1 MDRRDVNSKPGYAEE
16 LAKENSSEIDLSKEY
31 IKIGD
36 ALVRMPYRKI
46 KMVTFT
52 NIKKEEIKDIPHA
65 ARLQYRLMLL
75 DAVIKARV
83 NYAKGQIS
91 IIYNPVGADNI
102 REKISLDE
110 LISFLEH
117 EGVHID
123 KNNMN
128 ERDFDYIEEFY
139 SYAFNPKVIR
149 EHPPYGMSNE
159 EWKVRKAELEKEA
172 KEVEEKKLKKFR
184 EWQKKYKEEHKDI
197 LADMQ

>member
-1 MDRRDVNSKPGYAEE
+1 MDRRNAYNKPGYAEE
-16 LAKENSSEIDLSKEY
+16 LAKESGKEADLSKEY

-52 NIKKEEIKDIPHA
+52 NIKKEELKDVSHA

-75 DAVIKARV
+75 DAVIKAWV

-102 REKISLDE
+102 REKISLED

-123 KNNMN
+123 RSNMK
-128 ERDFDYIEEFY
+128 ERDFDYVEEFY

-159 EWKVRKAELEKEA
+159 EWKARKAKLEEEA
-172 KEVEEKKLKKFR
+172 KEAREKKLKEFR

-197 LADMQ
+197 LADTQ

>member
-16 LAKENSSEIDLSKEY
+16 LAKESSNEIDLSKEY
-31 IKIGD
+31 TKIGD

-117 EGVHID
+117 EGVHVD
-123 KNNMN
+123 KNNMKD
-128 ERDFDYIEEFY
+128 EDFDYVKEFY

-184 EWQKKYKEEHKDI
+184 EWQEKYKEEHKDI

>member
-1 MDRRDVNSKPGYAEE
+1 MDRRDIHNKPGHAEK
-16 LAKENSSEIDLSKEY
+16 LAKESSDEADLSKEY
-31 IKIGD
+31 MKIGD

-52 NIKKEEIKDIPHA
+52 NINKEELKDVSHA
-65 ARLQYRLMLL
+65 ARLQYRLLLL
-75 DAVIKARV
+75 DAVIKAWV

-102 REKISLDE
+102 REKISLDD

-117 EGVHID
+117 EGIHID
-123 KNNMN
+123 RNSMK

-149 EHPPYGMSNE
+149 EHPPYGMSEE
-159 EWKVRKAELEKEA
+159 EWKVRKVKLEEEAKEA
-172 KEVEEKKLKKFR
+172 KEKKLEKFR

>member
-1 MDRRDVNSKPGYAEE
+1 MDRRDIHNKPGHAEK
-16 LAKENSSEIDLSKEY
+16 LAKESSSEIDLSKEY

-46 KMVTFT
+46 KKVTFT
-52 NIKKEEIKDIPHA
+52 NIKREELIDIPHA

-102 REKISLDE
+102 REKISLE
-110 LISFLEH
+110 GLISFLEH

-123 KNNMN
+123 RNNMKD
-128 ERDFDYIEEFY
+128 EDFDYVEEFY

-149 EHPPYGMSNE
+149 EHPPYGMSIE

-172 KEVEEKKLKKFR
+172 KELEEKKLKKFR

-197 LADMQ
+197 LTDMQ

>member
-1 MDRRDVNSKPGYAEE
+1 MDRRDIHNKPGYAEE
-16 LAKENSSEIDLSKEY
+16 LAKESSNEIDLSKEY

-52 NIKKEEIKDIPHA
+52 NVKKEELKDIPHA

-102 REKISLDE
+102 REKVSLEE

-123 KNNMN
+123 RNNMKD
-128 ERDFDYIEEFY
+128 EDFDYVEEFY

-172 KEVEEKKLKKFR
+172 KELEEKKMKKFK
-184 EWQKKYKEEHKDI
+184 EWQEKYKEEHKDI

>member
-1 MDRRDVNSKPGYAEE
+1 MDRRDVHNKPGYAEE
-16 LAKENSSEIDLSKEY
+16 LAKESGNEIDLSKEY

-36 ALVRMPYRKI
+36 TLVRMPYRKI

-52 NIKKEEIKDIPHA
+52 NIKKEELKDVSHA

-75 DAVIKARV
+75 DAVIKAWV

-102 REKISLDE
+102 REKISLED
-110 LISFLEH
+110 LISFLDH

-123 KNNMN
+123 RNNMK
-128 ERDFDYIEEFY
+128 ERDFDYVEEFY
-139 SYAFNPKVIR
+139 SYAFSPKVIR

-159 EWKVRKAELEKEA
+159 EWKARKAKLEEEA
-172 KEVEEKKLKKFR
+172 KEAREKKLKEFR
-184 EWQKKYKEEHKDI
+184 EWQEKYKEEHKDI

>member
-16 LAKENSSEIDLSKEY
+16 LAKESSNEIDLSKEY

-123 KNNMN
+123 KNNMK

-184 EWQKKYKEEHKDI
+184 EWQKKYKEEHRDI